1 MEIDMTTSPASA
13 SSAEAAAEAITKA
26 GGATPGHFLPHL
38 QGLRAIAVL
47 LVVIY
52 HFWPGRL
59 QGGYV
64 GVDVFF
70 VISGFLI
77 TSQLARELER
87 SGRIRLPNFYAR
99 RVRRLL
105 PASALVLVFSALATL
120 FLLPLSSLATNL
132 REILASTFY
141 VENWALALGSV
152 DYLGAANEPSLV
164 QHYWSLSLEE
174 QFYLMWPLV
183 LIGATALGVW
193 LARRRGKD
201 ASRWKALVTV
211 VAVASILSFVFSVIY
226 TQTHPAEAYFNTF
239 TRVWEFG
246 VGGLLALLPRW
257 RPRKAWLSNVIGYA
271 GIIAIVAAGYLFTK
285 STVFPGWA
293 ALLPVLGT
301 AAVIVAHHRSKPWD
315 AARVLSVKPLT
326 FIGDISYSLYLWHW
340 PLIIIAPYVPGWGL
354 STWNRIA
361 LFLFCFLLAWLTKK
375 FVEDPTR
382 SWTYLTARKPRVTFG
397 WMLGAM
403 AVTSALVLAVFV
415 VQQPKYE
422 AAASELQATLAS
434 MPACFGAASGPTN
447 GLEPI
452 PDCVNPELADQI
464 IPSPGFGNADRPV
477 HPECLTTLN
486 DARLN
491 TCEFGDTTSATAPRV
506 AVIGDSHAYALLDP
520 IIQLAEKNGWHL
532 TTYLKGGCVWSTN
545 PLPTA
550 GAFADSCAE
559 WRAALS
565 AELDTVRPYDAI
577 FTAALTDRPAIGSAV
592 ATAETAG
599 FTAAWAQALGA
610 GSPIVTVVDNPVWE
624 DDPNKCLRV
633 SEESAC
639 AEPRSAGLAGADPQ
653 ADAAREAVAAGQ
665 DVTLLDFSATYCGP
679 IDCLP
684 VIGGANVYRDQDH
697 LTRTFAFTLAP
708 FLEVPLASAIARAQA
723 LAK

>member
-1 MEIDMTTSPASA
+1 MTTSPASA
-13 SSAEAAAEAITKA
+13 SSAEAAAESVTKA
-26 GGATPGHFLPHL
+26 GEATPGHFLPHL

-105 PASALVLVFSALATL
+105 PASVLVLVFSALATL

-132 REILASTFY
+132 REIRAATFY
-141 VENWALALGSV
+141 IENWALVQGSV
-152 DYLGAANEPSLV
+152 DYLGSSNEASLV

-193 LARRRGKD
+193 LARRRGAD
-201 ASRWKALVTV
+201 ASRWKALVIV
-211 VAVASILSFVFSVIY
+211 VAAASIVSFVFSVLY
-226 TQTHPAEAYFNTF
+226 TQTNPAEAYFNTF

-257 RPRKAWLSNVIGYA
+257 RPRKAWLSNVSGYA
-271 GIIAIVAAGYLFTK
+271 GILAIVAAGYFFTK
-285 STVFPGWA
+285 GTLFPGWA

-301 AAVIVAHHRSKPWD
+301 AAVIVATHRAKPWD
-315 AARVLSVKPLT
+315 AARVLSIRPMT

-361 LFLFCFLLAWLTKK
+361 LFLFCFLLAWLTKR

-382 SWTYLTARKPRVTFG
+382 SWRYFTAKKPRVTFG
-397 WMLGAM
+397 WMLAAM
-403 AVTSALVLAVFV
+403 AVCTALVFAVSV
-415 VQQPKYE
+415 VQQPRYD
-422 AAASELQATLAS
+422 AAASELESTIS
-434 MPACFGAASGPTN
+434 SPPACFGAASGSTN
-447 GLEPI
+447 GLESI
-452 PDCVNPELADQI
+452 PVCVNPALAEQI
-464 IPSPGFGNADRPV
+464 IPSPGFGNADRPD
-477 HPECLTTLN
+477 HTECLTTLN

-491 TCEFGDTTSATAPRV
+491 TCEFGDTTSPGAPRV
-506 AVIGDSHAYALLDP
+506 ALIGDSHAFALIDP
-520 IIQLAEKNGWHL
+520 IIQLATKNGWHL
-532 TTYLKGGCVWSTN
+532 TTYLKGGCPWSSI
-545 PLPTA
+545 PLTTTD
-550 GAFADSCAE
+550 AFAVSCGE
-559 WRAALS
+559 WRSALVASLAAN
-565 AELDTVRPYDAI
+565 DPYSAI
-577 FTAALTDRPAIGSAV
+577 FTAALSERPAVGSVTAV
-592 ATAETAG
+592 SEADGYAL
-599 FTAAWAQALGA
+599 AWQQVLDDGV
-610 GSPIVTVVDNPVWE
+610 PIVTVVDNPVWP
-624 DDPNKCLRV
+624 DDPNKCLRTAGGT
-633 SEESAC
+633 AC
-639 AEPRSAGLAGADPQ
+639 SEPRSDGLSGADPV
-653 ADAAREAVAAGQ
+653 ADAARETIAAGR
-665 DVTLLDFSATYCGP
+665 DVTLLDFSDTYCGP
-679 IDCLP
+679 IDCHP

-708 FLEVPLASAIARAQA
+708 FFEAPLGAAIARSQA
-723 LAK
+723 SAK

>member
-1 MEIDMTTSPASA
+1 MTTLSVPA
-13 SSAEAAAEAITKA
+13 SSAESAARSITAA
-26 GGATPGHFLPHL
+26 GGPTPGHFLPHL

-47 LVVIY
+47 LVVVY

-105 PASALVLVFSALATL
+105 PASMLVLVFSALATL
-120 FLLPLSSLATNL
+120 FLIPLSSLATNL
-132 REILASTFY
+132 REITAATFY
-141 VENWALALGSV
+141 VENWSLVGGAV
-152 DYLGAANEPSLV
+152 DYLGSSNEASLV

-174 QFYLMWPLV
+174 QFYLMWPLL
-183 LIGATALGVW
+183 LIGATAAGVW
-193 LARRRGKD
+193 LSRRRGRN
-201 ASRWKALVTV
+201 ASRWNALVTV
-211 VAVASILSFVFSVIY
+211 VAAASILSFAFSVLY

-239 TRVWEFG
+239 ARVWEFG

-257 RPRKAWLSNVIGYA
+257 RPRQAWLSNVIGYA
-271 GIIAIVAAGYLFTK
+271 GILAILAAGYIFTK
-285 STVFPGWA
+285 ATIFPGWA

-301 AAVIVAHHRSKPWD
+301 AAVIVAHHRAKPWD

-361 LFLFCFLLAWLTKK
+361 LFLFCFVLAWLTKR

-382 SWTYLTARKPRVTFG
+382 SFTYLTARKPRVTFV

-403 AVTSALVLAVFV
+403 AVATALVFGVSV
-415 VQQPKYE
+415 VQQPKYD
-422 AAASELQATLAS
+422 AAASELQSTVSS

-452 PDCVNPELADQI
+452 PACVNPALAGQI
-464 IPSPGFGNADRPV
+464 IPSPGFGNADRPE
-477 HPECLTTLN
+477 HTECLTTLN
-486 DARLN
+486 DSRLN
-491 TCEFGDTTSATAPRV
+491 TCEFGDTTSPSAPRV
-506 AVIGDSHAYALLDP
+506 ALIGDSHAFALIDP
-520 IIQLAEKNGWHL
+520 MIQLATKNGWHL
-532 TTYLKGGCVWSTN
+532 TTYLKGGCPWSN
-545 PLPTA
+545 IPLTTQD
-550 GAFADSCAE
+550 AFTLSCGE
-559 WRAALS
+559 WRAALVAS
-565 AELDTVRPYDAI
+565 LQTNDSYSAI
-577 FTAALTDRPAIGSAV
+577 FTAALSEHPAEGSAT
-592 ATAETAG
+592 AAAETTG
-599 FTAAWAQALGA
+599 YSEAWAQVLGD
-610 GSPIVTVVDNPVWE
+610 GVPIVTVVDNPRWQ
-624 DDPNKCLRV
+624 DDPNKCLR
-633 SEESAC
+633 SADASAC
-639 AEPRSAGLAGADPQ
+639 GEPRSEGLGGADPL
-653 ADAAREAVAAGQ
+653 ADAARAAGKN
-665 DVTLLDFSATYCGP
+665 VTLLDFSDTYCGP
-679 IDCLP
+679 TNCLP

-697 LTRTFAFTLAP
+697 LTRTFAYTLAP
-708 FLEVPLASAIARAQA
+708 FIEAPLVAAIARSHSF
-723 LAK
+723 AK